1 MANTWKQL
9 TTQIARY
16 SGRGIH
22 RGRICCVVACIG
34 CLSASDALAAELS
47 VGKLMMR
54 AGTDGQVVVSGSIA
68 GEATI
73 GVTIRLEIRPRPGS
87 VGTVEF
93 TPVKDTAPLRRG
105 TIAVHHN
112 TTRASEVTVIAGTP
126 ADADIVQ
133 AGDPWPDQGTFSIF
147 DTDRTNSATLN
158 GTVDDNG
165 TFLPA
170 ATQYEGA
177 LSAFPIR
184 VSAGASGVWDV
195 VLSTSRGDSS
205 WEGVPTRLHG
215 ATVSVSPKACASAE
229 DCGDGDPCTVDRC
242 VAGLCINEI
251 VDESCTVSHQRKKRE
266 QSRRP

>member
-1 MANTWKQL
+1 MANTWKRL
-9 TTQIARY
+9 TTKIARY
-16 SGRGIH
+16 SAPGVSRAGIC
-22 RGRICCVVACIG
+22 GLVACIA
-34 CLSASDALAAELS
+34 CLSASGAFAAELS

-54 AGTDGQVVVSGSIA
+54 AGSDGQVVVSGSIA

-93 TPVKDTAPLRRG
+93 TPVKATAPLRRG
-105 TIAVHHN
+105 SVAVHHN
-112 TTRASEVTVIAGTP
+112 KSRASTVSVTTETAV
-126 ADADIVQ
+126 DADIVQ

-147 DTDRTNSATLN
+147 DTDRTNAATLN

-165 TFLPA
+165 TFIPA
-170 ATQYEGA
+170 AIEYQGT
-177 LSAFPIR
+177 LSAFPIS

-205 WEGVPTRLHG
+205 WEGVTTTLKS
-215 ATVSVSPKACASAE
+215 ATVTVSAKACASAR
-229 DCGDGDPCTVDRC
+229 DCGDGDVCTVDRC
-242 VAGLCINEI
+242 EAGVCVHEV
-251 VDESCTVSHQRKKRE
+251 VDESCSPGLQRKRRG